1 VSSGKPLKK
10 YPFLNYMYFSFK
22 KFVGVVSFQKR
33 RGLRPVLLKVRRPQE
48 HFIMEEEG
56 EEEDQ
61 FIKKVRY
68 STVT

>member
-1 VSSGKPLKK
+1 
-10 YPFLNYMYFSFK
+10 
-22 KFVGVVSFQKR
+22 
-33 RGLRPVLLKVRRPQE
+33 VLLQVRRPQE